1 MAATPGKKFEPF
13 VADDVQMAEFT
24 PKAIILGALFGI
36 IFGTAT
42 VYLALRAGLTVSASV
57 PIAVLAIAV
66 FKRFGQSTILEN
78 NMVQTIGSAGESVA
92 AGVVFTVPALLFLSG
107 GENFFTYGTI
117 FVLAAVGGSL
127 GVLFMIPLRRAL
139 IVKEHGNLPYPEGT
153 ACADVLIAGEK
164 GGDLA
169 KMVFAGV
176 GVAMLYK
183 FLYGIIG
190 LWNET
195 ATWFR
200 TKRDGLI
207 PDATLQSDVTPEYLG
222 LGYIIGPRIAGE
234 LAAGGVLAWL
244 ALIPLISMFVP
255 ETRLVDDLTKLGF
268 SEGWRDSHAHAEW
281 IYRAYIRYIGAGAVA
296 CAGVMTLLK
305 TLPTIVSAFRESVK
319 SFRGGAGASGQA
331 RTDRDLGMKPV
342 LFGSIALALLI
353 TILPKFPHGEFPG
366 SLLMGLLVVVFG
378 FFFVTVSSRI
388 VGIIGT
394 SSNPISGMTIAT
406 IMATCVIFVLVG
418 RTGDVYQPIALCVGA
433 LVCIAAAN
441 AGATSQD
448 LKTGYLV
455 GATPKFQQIAILVG
469 SLLSAVA
476 LGPILLKLNDA
487 ATVYVPV
494 SQVATAAVTTNPANL
509 PAKLEAIRGPQAG
522 SDAKA
527 YHVWHKLDAEGGP
540 AGKYLVDDAGTAVW
554 FVDPGINGT
563 INTRPDGSTVHKFDA
578 PKATLMSYI
587 IRGILDRH
595 LPWGLVLFG
604 VMIAIV
610 LEMAGIPSL
619 AFAVGVYLPLSS
631 SSPILIGGIVRLLVD
646 RAKRKDLEHLALS
659 EAQLQAE
666 GDKSP
671 GVLMASGYIAGGA
684 IAGIVIAYMAGV
696 MGPLDQKL
704 TEWSTANNPFF
715 SGPRADL
722 LALIPFAALTVLL
735 LATGQAKNGGAKRA
749 A

>member
-13 VADDVQMAEFT
+13 VADNVQMAEFT

-78 NMVQTIGSAGESVA
+78 NIVQTIGSAGESVA
-92 AGVVFTVPALLFLSG
+92 AGVVFTVPALLFLTG

-200 TKRDGLI
+200 TQRDGLI

-255 ETRLVDDLTKLGF
+255 ETRLIDDLTKLGF
-268 SEGWRDSHAHAEW
+268 SEGWRGSHAHAEW

-319 SFRGGAGASGQA
+319 SFRGGAGEAGQA

-455 GATPKFQQIAILVG
+455 GATPRSQQIGFIIGVLTSTLAIGATLF
-469 SLLSAVA
+469 LLD
-476 LGPILLKLNDA
+476 KTYA
-487 ATVYVPV
+487 AGE
-494 SQVATAAVTTNPANL
+494 L
-509 PAKLEAIRGPQAG
+509 HGI
-522 SDAKA
+522 
-527 YHVWHKLDAEGGP
+527 GGP
-540 AGKYLVDDAGTAVW
+540 KLA
-554 FVDPGINGT
+554 
-563 INTRPDGSTVHKFDA
+563 A
-578 PKATLMSYI
+578 PQATLMATI
-587 IRGILDRH
+587 IKGLLAQN
-595 LPWGLVLFG
+595 LPWAPVLIG
-604 VMIAIV
+604 VA
-610 LEMAGIPSL
+610 MAFMAQMMGAHALSW
-619 AFAVGVYLPLSS
+619 AVGAYLPLSTTF
-631 SSPILIGGIVRLLVD
+631 PIWIGGMIK
-646 RAKRKDLEHLALS
+646 AI
-659 EAQLQAE
+659 
-666 GDKSP
+666 GDKVSHRKEESELSSGMLYATGLVAGGSLG
-671 GVLMASGYIAGGA
+671 GVLIALVAFIGDSMLHMEQPTLLEKLDLGGA
-684 IAGIVIAYMAGV
+684 FYAAFKNGPISGGV
-696 MGPLDQKL
+696 LC
-704 TEWSTANNPFF
+704 A
-715 SGPRADL
+715 A
-722 LALIPFAALTVLL
+722 AFAVLCVLL
-735 LATGQAKNGGAKRA
+735 FRNSQKQLE
-749 A
+749 